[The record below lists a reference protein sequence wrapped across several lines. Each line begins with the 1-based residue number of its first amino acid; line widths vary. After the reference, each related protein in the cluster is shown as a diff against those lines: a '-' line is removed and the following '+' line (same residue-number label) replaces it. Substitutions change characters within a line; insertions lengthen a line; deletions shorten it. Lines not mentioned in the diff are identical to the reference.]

1 MLMSSS
7 RGVDERRQETF
18 IHLVYPHD
26 SITRAPGSIGWHLS
40 RGLEEYGYQ
49 VRLHDPMRLG
59 SIPHS
64 SQDILIGHLMPTPG
78 TVMRRS
84 IARGGWKS
92 IYLLQPFNLDP
103 LQVGFVQ
110 PWIDRVD
117 GFLAISGPKWKELL
131 PFSPFAHWQPKMTFL
146 DMAIDAERFPFSMT
160 DRPSGRRRV
169 LFIGHSGWTKNPLAL
184 QEVRRL
190 LPDVEFGWAGS
201 GTGLEG
207 FTSLGFLDLSTQE
220 GQDLVRGYDV
230 TISLGHADANPT
242 TVLESM
248 CLGLL
253 PVVSETSGWVE
264 DQGVITVPYSRPD
277 LIAARLRM
285 VLEMGSIEWN
295 NRRTMNRERVERRF
309 NWAVFSK
316 QVASTLASPPSNE
329 LTTPDSHSLRAIRVA
344 QVVSPLRRNWRL
356 HAQVARSLLRG
367 QRTGEDQ
374 DQ

>member
-1 MLMSSS
+1 MNGPQNSESHCPNS
-7 RGVDERRQETF
+7 VVH
-18 IHLVYPHD
+18 IAYPHD
-26 SITRAPGSIGWHLS
+26 SETRAPGSIGLHLS
-40 RGLEEYGYQ
+40 RGLRERGFQ
-49 VRLHDPMRLG
+49 VRLHDPLGLG

-64 SQDILIGHLMPTPG
+64 SEDILIGHLMPTPG
-78 TVMRRS
+78 TAMRRS

-92 IYLLQPFNLDP
+92 ILLLQPFNLDP
-103 LQVGFVQ
+103 LQVGFIQ

-117 GFLAISGPKWKELL
+117 GFLAVSGPKWRELL

-146 DMAIDAERFPFSMT
+146 NMAVDAGRFPFSISSRT
-160 DRPSGRRRV
+160 YGKRRV

-190 LPDVEFGWAGS
+190 LPDIEFGWAGS

-207 FTSLGFLDLSTQE
+207 FTPLGFLDLSTQT
-220 GQDLVRGYDV
+220 GQRLVRGYDV

-264 DQGVITVPYSRPD
+264 GQGVITVPYSRPD
-277 LIAARLRM
+277 VIAATLRVVLGMDEVEWSNRL
-285 VLEMGSIEWN
+285 
-295 NRRTMNRERVERRF
+295 TMNRERVERHF
-309 NWAVFSK
+309 NWDGFSA
-316 QVASTLASPPSNE
+316 QVAGTLAAPPSHE
-329 LTTPDSHSLRAIRVA
+329 VTTPDSHSLNAIRVS

-356 HAQVARSLLRG
+356 HGQVARTWLRG
-367 QRTGEDQ
+367 QRVGEDQ
-374 DQ
+374 NP